1 MEPNHW
7 DCSSRHP
14 SATFPSSAP
23 ITIRRHCFFPTYLLF
38 FIQLCND
45 RIDSCSSCLV
55 FFRTINNSL
64 DRPST
69 KNKVFA
75 TEYRLLTNIPHSTCS
90 HKPWSTEQSLDPPLI
105 DASRAI
111 YCRSKKRRRLPRRRY
126 HPQPPPPT
134 LLPVVNNI
142 VGMVDVYIRK
152 KKSPR
157 MSKNKNIQ
165 QAGFPDGHPL

>member
-1 MEPNHW
+1 M
-7 DCSSRHP
+7 
-14 SATFPSSAP
+14 
-23 ITIRRHCFFPTYLLF
+23 F

-90 HKPWSTEQSLDPPLI
+90 HKPWSAEQYLNPPLI

-111 YCRSKKRRRLPRRRY
+111 YCRSKKRRRLPCRRPCPITPTTPCDASSCSQQHNVL
-126 HPQPPPPT
+126 HPRTGHTTEPVKIPYG
-134 LLPVVNNI
+134 LPLTTNYIHNI
-142 VGMVDVYIRK
+142 RDINTIGTV
-152 KKSPR
+152 
-157 MSKNKNIQ
+157 
-165 QAGFPDGHPL
+165 L